1 MSPAWGRLLARRAH
15 ALVLI
20 ATVAVVGY
28 DLFQIRA
35 LLAYPDIEVTPA
47 FIATI
52 ARWLVALVTTL
63 AVATLAW
70 RFLAIADAIGAQSS
84 TMYGS
89 R

>member
-1 MSPAWGRLLARRAH
+1 MSGAWGRRLARRAH

-20 ATVAVVGY
+20 AALAVVGY

-47 FIATI
+47 FVATI
-52 ARWLVALVTTL
+52 ARWLVALVTTS
-63 AVATLAW
+63 AAATLAW
-70 RFLAIADAIGAQSS
+70 RFLAFADAITAQSS
-84 TMYGS
+84 TMGGS

>member
-70 RFLAIADAIGAQSS
+70 RSLAIADAIGAQSS

>member
-1 MSPAWGRLLARRAH
+1 MSRAWGRLLARRAH

-20 ATVAVVGY
+20 ATVALVGY

-35 LLAYPDIEVTPA
+35 LLAYPDVEVTPA

-52 ARWLVALVTTL
+52 ARWLVALVVAL
-63 AVATLAW
+63 AAAALAW
-70 RFLAIADAIGAQSS
+70 RFLATADAIRAQSS
-84 TMYGS
+84 TIHGS